1 MTTANSKRI
10 AKNTFFMYVR
20 MVLNVILA
28 LYTSKLL
35 LKYLGVS
42 DFGIYNLVGS
52 VIAAVSMLQTFF
64 SYATQRF
71 FNFEMGKG
79 NHEKMKIIFS

>member
-1 MTTANSKRI
+1 MTTTNSKRI

-20 MVLNVILA
+20 MILNVILA

-52 VIAAVSMLQTFF
+52 VIAAVSMFANFF
-64 SYATQRF
+64 F
-71 FNFEMGKG
+71 LMLHNGFLILKW
-79 NHEKMKIIFS
+79 EKVIMKR

>member
-1 MTTANSKRI
+1 MTTGNSRRI

-20 MVLNVILA
+20 MILNVILA

-64 SYATQRF
+64 FLCYTTF
-71 FNFEMGKG
+71 FEF
-79 NHEKMKIIFS
+79 

>member
-52 VIAAVSMLQTFF
+52 VIAAVSMFKLF
-64 SYATQRF
+64 SLMLHNGF
-71 FNFEMGKG
+71 LILKW
-79 NHEKMKIIFS
+79 EKVIMKR